1 MKKEF
6 TSGSS
11 WNSASVAGLIMG
23 AATIILTIISS
34 LLARTGGIGG
44 GILQSFYLLIKIAAC
59 ILIFK
64 KLMTRFM
71 DSFEGVDRR
80 RLYNYGLKIALLS
93 AIIVAGY
100 SLLTIVLADPETL
113 KDTMNKAIEAYSSQL
128 DSNSIAAFEAMQGK
142 IPSITF
148 FATLIYCFLWGW
160 ILSAIESR
168 GLISDDPFDS
178 EGSHDDTQTT
188 F

>member
-11 WNSASVAGLIMG
+11 WNSAAVAGLIMG
-23 AATIILTIISS
+23 AATIILAIISG
-34 LLARTGGIGG
+34 LIAKTGGVGG
-44 GILQSFYLLIKIAAC
+44 GVLQSLFLFVKIAAC
-59 ILIFK
+59 ILLFK
-64 KLMTRFM
+64 KLMARFK
-71 DSFEGVDRR
+71 DSFEGVDRP
-80 RLYNYGLKIALLS
+80 RLYKYGLKIALLS

-142 IPSITF
+142 IPSIAF
-148 FATLIYCFLWGW
+148 FATLIYCFIWGW

-168 GLISDDPFDS
+168 SMISDDPFGAEENNDS
-178 EGSHDDTQTT
+178 TPTSL
-188 F
+188 

>member
-34 LLARTGGIGG
+34 LLARTGGVGG

-100 SLLTIVLADPETL
+100 SLLYAIRHSVD
-113 KDTMNKAIEAYSSQL
+113 NIEAMNQVTQAYASQL